1 MKQAIIFGAGNIGR
15 GFMGQL
21 FSESGYEVT
30 FVDVDRPLLDT
41 LNERGRYTIRLVTNE
56 QTEEVT
62 VGPVRALHSGDLDAV
77 AEAVSRAEIGAT
89 AVGAGILKH
98 IAPAV
103 AAGIARR
110 ARLGDG
116 SAVQPDPL
124 RELAR
129 RGRDLPRAWCWPH
142 CRRSTTPTWP
152 RHIGFVDTVIARMVP
167 PLTPELRAQDPS
179 LILVE
184 PYKEL
189 PVDRDGF
196 VGEPPP
202 IVGMIPFAPF
212 AFFTDRKLYIHNAG
226 HAVLGYLGY
235 LAGYEYGYESLAD
248 DEIYLQARGAMEESA
263 LALVRKYHTVP
274 SSLRGGPQPDR
285 EASLWDEAISGTL
298 QGIASGPSPLA
309 MTNKG
314 LSSGQA
320 LLANIEDL
328 LHRFGN
334 RALGDTILRLGRDPV
349 RKLAR
354 SDRLVGAAL
363 NALAQGVTPVHLVTG
378 IAAGLRFAHPDD
390 PVAQQVQAQVT
401 GTGDRAR
408 AGRGVRPGGGR
419 TVDRDGDR
427 TLPGNQKREMKADFI
442 SRPQMR
448 SSELSP

>member
-110 ARLGDG
+110 AQLGV
-116 SAVQPDPL
+116 SAPFNL
-124 RELAR
+124 ILCENLHGAAAIFREMVLAA
-129 RGRDLPRAWCWPH
+129 LPAEH
-142 CRRSTTPTWP
+142 HAYLAA
-152 RHIGFVDTVIARMVP
+152 HIGFVDTVIARMVP

-179 LILVE
+179 LIIVE

-202 IVGMIPFAPF
+202 IVGMIPYAPF

-235 LAGYEYGYESLAD
+235 LAGYEYGYQSLAD

-263 LALVRKYHTVP
+263 LALTRQVP
-274 SSLRGGPQPDR
+274 AGAGRADGQHRRPAAPLRQPRARRHDPPPGPRPGAQAGAFRPAGGR
-285 EASLWDEAISGTL
+285 
-298 QGIASGPSPLA
+298 
-309 MTNKG
+309 
-314 LSSGQA
+314 
-320 LLANIEDL
+320 
-328 LHRFGN
+328 
-334 RALGDTILRLGRDPV
+334 RAERAGAGRD
-349 RKLAR
+349 AR
-354 SDRLVGAAL
+354 ASRDRHCGRPPLRASRRSRGA
-363 NALAQGVTPVHLVTG
+363 TG
-378 IAAGLRFAHPDD
+378 SGAIA
-390 PVAQQVQAQVT
+390 

-408 AGRGVRPGGGR
+408 ADRGVRPGGGR
-419 TVDRDGDR
+419 AAG
-427 TLPGNQKREMKADFI
+427 REW
-442 SRPQMR
+442 
-448 SSELSP
+448 

>member
-15 GFMGQL
+15 GFIGQL
-21 FSESGYEVT
+21 YSESGCEVT

-110 ARLGDG
+110 ARLGVEAPFNLILCENLHG
-116 SAVQPDPL
+116 AAAIFRAMV
-124 RELAR
+124 LAA
-129 RGRDLPRAWCWPH
+129 LPAEH
-142 CRRSTTPTWP
+142 HAYLAA
-152 RHIGFVDTVIARMVP
+152 HIGFVDTVIARMVP
-167 PLTPELRAQDPS
+167 PLTPEMRAQDPS
-179 LILVE
+179 LIIVE

-196 VGEPPP
+196 IGEPPP
-202 IVGMIPFAPF
+202 IVGMIPYAPF
-212 AFFTDRKLYIHNAG
+212 SFFTDRKLYIHNAG

-235 LAGYEYGYESLAD
+235 LAGYEYGYQSLAD

-263 LALVRKYHTVP
+263 LALTRKYRP
-274 SSLRGGPQPDR
+274 APG
-285 EASLWDEAISGTL
+285 
-298 QGIASGPSPLA
+298 
-309 MTNKG
+309 
-314 LSSGQA
+314 A
-320 LLANIEDL
+320 LMANIEDL

-349 RKLAR
+349 RKLAH

-390 PVAQQVQAQVT
+390 PVAQQVQRQLKEQGIERVLTEVCGLAPDEPLT
-401 GTGDRAR
+401 GMVIERYRTIKN
-408 AGRGVRPGGGR
+408 GG
-419 TVDRDGDR
+419 
-427 TLPGNQKREMKADFI
+427 
-442 SRPQMR
+442 
-448 SSELSP
+448 